1 MLWDWFWR
9 WVVNY
14 LLVSGKRSVC
24 LLDSLR
30 VLWGMPPCH
39 SRSIF
44 LRKTALFH
52 HSVSW
57 RDRLVIIPFF
67 HPPSSPPPEDSGRRK
82 GSLGNHELATRHK
95 QLHGWL
101 LWQFFIH
108 SVFTPRCTGRHLG
121 TSKQELIHF
130 NKSPLPGGRQAS
142 FLRSWGHKA
151 TVTITHQ
158 ETQWQAWA
166 HPHSKCCCSFK

>member
-1 MLWDWFWR
+1 
-9 WVVNY
+9 
-14 LLVSGKRSVC
+14 
-24 LLDSLR
+24 
-30 VLWGMPPCH
+30 MPPCH

-67 HPPSSPPPEDSGRRK
+67 HPPSSPPPEDSSRRK

-130 NKSPLPGGRQAS
+130 NKSLLPGGRQAS
-142 FLRSWGHKA
+142 FLKPGSQSNRDHNSSGDTMAGLSPPPTPSAAAVLSKA
-151 TVTITHQ
+151 LQLRERELRKVKFGSREWKQ
-158 ETQWQAWA
+158 
-166 HPHSKCCCSFK
+166 